1 MNEKKETMHD
11 LSSLPSVDKLL
22 RSEAGDNLVGSFGR
36 ELTVGAYREVLD
48 RIRENYLNRE
58 TPIPVEAEIH
68 QSSQDILLRKV
79 SHSLIPVINA
89 TGVIIHTN
97 LGRAPLSQDTRK
109 RMSMVSGGYSNLE
122 FDLEGGQR
130 GSRLV
135 HAEKLFKE
143 YLGVEAALVVNN
155 NAAAVLLMLT
165 VLTQGK
171 KVIISRSQ
179 LVEIGG
185 GFRIPDV
192 LRHSGTDLVEVGTTN
207 KVHLF
212 DYQNAVDEDTVAI
225 MRAHPSNFSIVGFTS
240 EPEID
245 ELVSVAHQAGLN
257 FFDDL
262 GSGALR
268 DTSQFGLK
276 PEPTVQESIRAGA
289 DLISFSGDKLLGGPQ
304 GGIILGKKELI
315 SHLKSHPLARAV
327 RADKLALA
335 GLSATMVHYLKGE
348 ELEKIPVWQMISSPL
363 ESLEQRVK
371 SWIKEIGVGEIEE
384 SQSMVGG
391 GSLPGE
397 TIPTRVMTLEPQNP
411 HKLAQALRAGNPPII
426 ARIDQDRLI
435 LDPRT
440 VLPEQDGLFLEI
452 LKAAWS
458 ENEK

>member
-1 MNEKKETMHD
+1 MDD
-11 LSSLPSVDKLL
+11 LSSLPSIDKLL
-22 RSEAGDNLVGSFGR
+22 RSETGKNLAGSFGH
-36 ELTVGAYREVLD
+36 ELTVVTYREVLD
-48 RIRENYLNRE
+48 RIRDSYLKHE
-58 TPIPVEAEIH
+58 TEFPPEEEIH
-68 QSSQDILLRKV
+68 RSSRNILLEKV
-79 SHSLIPVINA
+79 SHSLIPVVNA

-97 LGRAPLSQDTRK
+97 LGRAPLSLDTRK
-109 RMSMVSGGYSNLE
+109 TIAKVSGGYSNLE
-122 FDLEGGQR
+122 FDLESGQR

-212 DYQNAVDEDTVAI
+212 DYQNALGEDTVAV

-240 EPEID
+240 EPEIE
-245 ELVSVAHQAGLN
+245 ELINLTHKAGLH

-262 GSGALR
+262 GSGALL
-268 DTSQFGLK
+268 DTTEYGLK
-276 PEPTVQESIRAGA
+276 PEPMVQESIRAGA

-304 GGIILGKKELI
+304 AGIILGKKELI
-315 SHLKSHPLARAV
+315 SQLKTHPLARAI

-335 GLSATMVHYLKGE
+335 GLSATMTHYLKGE
-348 ELEKIPVWQMISSPL
+348 ELETIPVWQMISAPVERL
-363 ESLEQRVK
+363 EGRVK
-371 SWIKEIGVGEIEE
+371 NWIKETGVGEVED
-384 SQSMVGG
+384 SKSMIGG

-397 TIPTRVMTLEPQNP
+397 TLPTKVWSLESENP
-411 HKLAQALRAGNPPII
+411 DRLAKALRTSNPPVI
-426 ARIDQDRLI
+426 ARIDQDRLM

-440 VLPEQDGLFLEI
+440 VLPEQDSVIVEKI
-452 LKAAWS
+452 KAVWS
-458 ENEK
+458 KNEK